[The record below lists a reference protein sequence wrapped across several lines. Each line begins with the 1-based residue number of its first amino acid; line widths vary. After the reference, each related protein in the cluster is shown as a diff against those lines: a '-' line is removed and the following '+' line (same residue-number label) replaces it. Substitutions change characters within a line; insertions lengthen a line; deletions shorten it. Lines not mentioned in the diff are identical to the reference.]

1 MRIPRTNNGQT
12 QRRRAWQTNNGSRL
26 KGAESAN
33 LRHSSDRPRR
43 LRCAVP
49 AVPPL
54 LGGASMYRPSR
65 NAYHAKSRRANLASD
80 RWRRPIFRCAH
91 GLFSPCSGCCVFFW
105 SWDLTVSQCVCSFR
119 RLPCPAPLA
128 AKRHEKGE
136 GSGSSSRGHSPPAEN
151 VPTMIHCQ
159 MLLYLPTHGT
169 MGTSC
174 HLTASSSR
182 ARTAAAA
189 AASCQVWPAAR
200 RAWRLARPP
209 TTAQAGRR
217 TPSTPPIPHT
227 PPLFPFHPHSAVH
240 FFQLPT
246 SASYPRP
253 RPPPAEAFSRPC
265 RPFPVDMSAAPSLA
279 RWMDWTD
286 GRMGRRSPPPHGPWV
301 CPCRVDSPA
310 AACANRLCRH
320 PWYKTPRLLAP
331 SLDFSS
337 FPPSPTHHTR
347 FSIRYLTFSQ
357 LHSLIQQPN
366 QLLAE

>member
-1 MRIPRTNNGQT
+1 MRARLVFPLLRLLCFFLVL
-12 QRRRAWQTNNGSRL
+12 GSDSQSVCL
-26 KGAESAN
+26 LLSAA
-33 LRHSSDRPRR
+33 
-43 LRCAVP
+43 AVP
-49 AVPPL
+49 C
-54 LGGASMYRPSR
+54 PSR
-65 NAYHAKSRRANLASD
+65 CKKTRERRGERQQQPRPQSAS
-80 RWRRPIFRCAH
+80 
-91 GLFSPCSGCCVFFW
+91 G
-105 SWDLTVSQCVCSFR
+105 
-119 RLPCPAPLA
+119 
-128 AKRHEKGE
+128 KR
-136 GSGSSSRGHSPPAEN
+136 
-151 VPTMIHCQ
+151 TMIHCQ

-227 PPLFPFHPHSAVH
+227 PPLSPFHPHSAVH

-320 PWYKTPRLLAP
+320 PWYKAPRLLAP